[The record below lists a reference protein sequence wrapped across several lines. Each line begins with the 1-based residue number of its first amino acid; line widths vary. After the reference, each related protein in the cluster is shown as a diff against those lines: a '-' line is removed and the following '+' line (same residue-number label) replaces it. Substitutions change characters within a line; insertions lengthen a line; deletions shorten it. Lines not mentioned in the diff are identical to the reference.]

1 MAVTEAPIKELP
13 PLARLGVRP
22 RPLDY
27 LRSLWERRHFAM
39 AIPAAQMSAKHS
51 NTVLGGLW
59 HVIDPAFQV
68 LVWWL
73 MFGVILNITRGLD
86 NLVGFLAVGSFVF
99 HFTTNAVK
107 AGGKALIANEGLI
120 RAISFPR
127 AILPISTVL
136 SACFS
141 FVYSMVAMFVICLV
155 TGEEL
160 SWHWALIVPIVAL
173 QLLFNMGAAL
183 VCARIGARFRDFV
196 QVLPYGLRIWGM
208 LSGIFVPLERR
219 LGDKPKLLKIMQFNP
234 AFLYMDMARDAIL
247 ENRVAPLR
255 DWLVIAAWGV
265 GMMVVGFFVF
275 LGRETEYGRG

>member
-1 MAVTEAPIKELP
+1 MAATQVSTRELP

-22 RPLDY
+22 RPFDY
-27 LRSLWERRHFAM
+27 LKSLWDRRYFAM
-39 AIPAAQMSAKHS
+39 AIPAAQLSAKHS

-59 HVIDPAFQV
+59 HIIDPAFQV
-68 LVWWL
+68 LVWYL

-86 NLVGFLAVGSFVF
+86 NLIGFLAVGSFVF

-107 AGGKALIANEGLI
+107 SGGRALIANEGLI

-127 AILPISTVL
+127 AILPMSTVL
-136 SACFS
+136 SAFFS
-141 FVYSMVAMFVICLV
+141 FTYSLVAMFAICLV
-155 TGEEL
+155 TGEEI
-160 SWHWALIVPIVAL
+160 SWTWMLIVPIVLL

-183 VCARIGARFRDFV
+183 ITARIGARFRDFV

-219 LGDKPKLLKIMQFNP
+219 LGDKPALLAIMQWNP
-234 AFLYMDMARDAIL
+234 AFLYMHMAREAIL

-255 DWLVIAAWGV
+255 DWLVIAGWGV
-265 GMMVVGFFVF
+265 VMLVIGFFFF